1 MRQLNPN
8 HFRDVPDRNARRIA
22 SRQNALNA
30 LWCDG
35 VQVGGLTAPRNK
47 STKEKANMIAHFV
60 HDRKK
65 ARDTIYL
72 PDRGCFIPVDKTA
85 MERFISVKPDFANWT
100 GQACALVNPEE
111 FGTVVATRDDQ
122 GDVCILRQDLWR
134 ERMFANL
141 GNPMDQ
147 RH

>member
-1 MRQLNPN
+1 MS
-8 HFRDVPDRNARRIA
+8 PD
-22 SRQNALNA
+22 L
-30 LWCDG
+30 
-35 VQVGGLTAPRNK
+35 
-47 STKEKANMIAHFV
+47 KEEANMIAHFV

-72 PDRGCFIPVDKTA
+72 PDLGCFIPVDKNA

-122 GDVCILRQDLWR
+122 GDVCIVRQDLWR